1 MGGVV
6 DGPSRCLDIHSVDE
20 GVCEFSHAMNV
31 PKGTFMVMG
40 SGLIDVHHHV
50 VPQVYRS
57 AITAATD
64 GTVGGVPQPAWSE
77 DAMLER
83 IDALGVERAVV
94 SISAPALEPVPAD
107 ARAQVARDCN
117 DAVADLC
124 TRNVGTVGGFA
135 VLPMPDVA
143 ASVAEAARAL
153 DELHLDGVALL
164 TNYGGRYL
172 GDTEFAPLLEE
183 LDRRAA
189 VVHVHPNLPPPMP
202 DARLILP
209 PPVLEFTFDTTRMV
223 AEMILTETLQRYS
236 RMTLVLAHL
245 GGTLPWVAWRLSM
258 LDDLPSASGGRREP
272 VRDTLRRLYYDV
284 ALSADPAT
292 LRLAADVIGSDRLLY
307 GSDFPFAP
315 DIFIDRNTA
324 NVDAALAAATRD
336 NGVRLLG

>member
-6 DGPSRCLDIHSVDE
+6 DGSSPHRDVGTVDE
-20 GVCEFSHAMNV
+20 GVSEFDHALNV
-31 PKGTFMVMG
+31 PKGMFVAMG

-77 DAMLER
+77 HAMLER

-94 SISAPALEPVPAD
+94 SISAPALEPVPAE

-117 DAVADLC
+117 DAMADLC
-124 TRNVGTVGGFA
+124 ARNRGIVGGFA
-135 VLPMPDVA
+135 VLPMPDVP
-143 ASVAEAARAL
+143 ASVTEVARAL
-153 DELHLDGVALL
+153 DDLHLDGVALL

-172 GDTEFAPLLEE
+172 GDATFAPLLGE

-202 DARLILP
+202 DARLMLP

-258 LDDLPSASGGRREP
+258 LDDFPSASGGRREP
-272 VRDTLRRLYYDV
+272 VRDSLRRLYYDV

-292 LRLAADVIGSDRLLY
+292 LALAADVIGTDRLLY

-315 DIFIDRNTA
+315 DDFIDRNTA

-336 NGVRLLG
+336 NAARLLG